1 VNPDLV
7 FGAREAVA
15 DVKYK
20 IAGSLWNRADLYEV
34 VAFAEH
40 LGASKAAVIDFG
52 GERRPHVLLGEIEI
66 AHLPWDLS
74 LDPADAAGQFIAA
87 TAEWLAELHSH
98 SATESVPAG
107 TLDA

>member
-1 VNPDLV
+1 
-7 FGAREAVA
+7 
-15 DVKYK
+15 
-20 IAGSLWNRADLYEV
+20 
-34 VAFAEH
+34 
-40 LGASKAAVIDFG
+40 
-52 GERRPHVLLGEIEI
+52 
-66 AHLPWDLS
+66 LS